1 MGDLGHF
8 RNVLKDAV
16 DAASSRGSVFKT
28 GLRHEFD
35 EARYGDIKNKPTISM
50 TATPGTGLS
59 FNM

>member
-8 RNVLKDAV
+8 RNVLRDAA
-16 DAASSRGSVFKT
+16 DAASFRGPVLKT
-28 GLRHEFD
+28 GLSLRFD
-35 EARYGDIKNKPTISM
+35 EADNGIKNEPTISM